1 MLAILFIALFIAL
14 AYLLGSINCAVIV
27 CKMAGLSDP
36 RTQGSK
42 NPGATNVLRLGGKKL
57 ALLVAI
63 GDILKG
69 VLPVLVANLCGVD
82 GFWLG
87 LVALAAVLGH
97 MYPVFFGFQGGKG
110 VATALG
116 AIFALSWF
124 VGILVLLT
132 WGVIALVFR
141 RSSLSSLVSIALAIP
156 FIFFFADPMLALP
169 VLVIALF
176 IIYRHQGNIARLING
191 TEPKIGQKKPTP

>member
-1 MLAILFIALFIAL
+1 MWAVTFIIL
-14 AYLLGSINCAVIV
+14 AYLFGSINCAVIL
-27 CKMAGLSDP
+27 CRLANLDDP

-69 VLPVLVANLCGVD
+69 VIPVLLANLFGLQ
-82 GFWLG
+82 GFALG

-97 MYPVFFGFQGGKG
+97 MYPLFFQFQGGKG

-124 VGILVLLT
+124 VGILVLLS
-132 WGVIALVFR
+132 WGAVALIFR
-141 RSSLSSLVSIALAIP
+141 RSSLASLISVILAIP
-156 FIFFFADPMLALP
+156 FISFFADPGLTLP
-169 VLVIALF
+169 VSIIALL
-176 IIYRHQGNIARLING
+176 IIYRHKANIIRLLDG
-191 TEPKIGQKKPTP
+191 TEPKIGQKKSNP